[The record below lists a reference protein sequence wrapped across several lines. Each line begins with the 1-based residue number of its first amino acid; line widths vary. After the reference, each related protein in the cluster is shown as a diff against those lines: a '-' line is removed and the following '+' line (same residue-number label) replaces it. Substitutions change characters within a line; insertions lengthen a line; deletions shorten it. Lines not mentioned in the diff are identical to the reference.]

1 MCGDIR
7 QNFLYKSLLSG
18 KAAMTKSSPFTSDR
32 TYNLGATPF
41 LEIDS
46 VTKSYPKPDG
56 QQFVVLDNV
65 NLTIGEDEY
74 ISVIGHSGCGKST
87 LLKIVAGLE
96 KATSGS
102 VRLDGKEI
110 RKPGAERMMVF
121 QHYSLLPWLTVKEN
135 IRLAVDEV
143 LKDASK
149 AEKISIVNEHLAMVN
164 LNAAADK
171 YPDEI
176 SGGMKQRVGIA
187 RALAIRPKM
196 LLMDEPFGALD
207 ALTRGKLQRQVL
219 DIWENHRQAV
229 MMVTHD
235 VDEAIYMSDRI
246 VLMTN
251 GPSAKIG
258 EILEVPF
265 PHPRDRSAMRNSKE
279 YFELRN
285 HALNFLDKYFT
296 QDE

>member
-1 MCGDIR
+1 MIKPTSVSTNASERSLPR
-7 QNFLYKSLLSG
+7 QG
-18 KAAMTKSSPFTSDR
+18 
-32 TYNLGATPF
+32 F
-41 LEIDS
+41 LEIENLF
-46 VTKSYPKPDG
+46 KSYRTADG
-56 QQFVVLDNV
+56 GEFVVLNGID
-65 NLTIGEDEY
+65 LTIGEDEY

-96 KATSGS
+96 KPTSGT
-102 VRLDGKEI
+102 VWLDGREV
-110 RKPGAERMMVF
+110 RKPGSDRMMVF
-121 QHYSLLPWLTVKEN
+121 QHYGLLPWLTVREN

-143 LKDASK
+143 LKNATR

-219 DIWENHRQAV
+219 NIWESHKQAV
-229 MMVTHD
+229 MMITHD

-251 GPSAKIG
+251 GPAATIG

-265 PHPRDRSAMRNSKE
+265 PHPRNRQEIRQSKE

-285 HALNFLDKYFT
+285 HALNFLDRYFT

>member
-1 MCGDIR
+1 MEYTVLKDH
-7 QNFLYKSLLSG
+7 
-18 KAAMTKSSPFTSDR
+18 TSPEILPR
-32 TYNLGATPF
+32 NGF
-41 LEIDS
+41 LE
-46 VTKSYPKPDG
+46 VENLVKSYPTQDKG
-56 QQFVVLDNV
+56 EFTVLDNV

-87 LLKIVAGLE
+87 LLKIIGGFE

-102 VRLDGKEI
+102 IRLEGKEI
-110 RKPGAERMMVF
+110 RKPGADRMMVF
-121 QHYSLLPWLTVKEN
+121 QNYSLLPWLTVREN

-143 LKDASK
+143 LKNANR

-164 LNAAADK
+164 LTAAADK

-219 DIWENHRQAV
+219 DIWEHNRQAV
-229 MMVTHD
+229 MMITHD

-246 VLMTN
+246 ILMTN

-258 EILEVPF
+258 EILTVPF
-265 PHPRDRSAMRNSKE
+265 EHPRDRVAMRNSTE

-285 HALNFLDKYFT
+285 HALNFLDQNFT
-296 QDE
+296 PE

>member
-1 MCGDIR
+1 MS
-7 QNFLYKSLLSG
+7 QLSS
-18 KAAMTKSSPFTSDR
+18 TKNSDR
-32 TYNLGATPF
+32 SSFDPGEFLVVENL
-41 LEIDS
+41 I
-46 VTKSYPKPDG
+46 KSYPAPDG
-56 QQFVVLDNV
+56 KESVVLNGI
-65 NLTIGEDEY
+65 NLTIKENEF

-96 KATSGS
+96 KATSGL
-102 VRLDGKEI
+102 VTLEGKAI

-121 QHYSLLPWLTVKEN
+121 QNYSLLPWLTVREN

-143 LKDASK
+143 LKDASRP
-149 AEKISIVNEHLAMVN
+149 EKISIVNEHIAMVN

-187 RALAIRPKM
+187 RALATRPKM

-229 MMVTHD
+229 MMITHD

-251 GPSAKIG
+251 GPEATIG
-258 EILEVPF
+258 EILDVPF
-265 PHPRDRSAMRNSKE
+265 DHPRDRASMRNSKE
-279 YFELRN
+279 YYDLRN
-285 HALNFLDKYFT
+285 HALNFLDRYFT

>member
-1 MCGDIR
+1 MS
-7 QNFLYKSLLSG
+7 QLSS
-18 KAAMTKSSPFTSDR
+18 TKNSDR
-32 TYNLGATPF
+32 SSFEPGEFLVVENL
-41 LEIDS
+41 I
-46 VTKSYPKPDG
+46 KSYPAPDG
-56 QQFVVLDNV
+56 KESVVLNGI
-65 NLTIGEDEY
+65 NLTIKENEF

-96 KATSGS
+96 KATSGL
-102 VRLDGKEI
+102 VTLEGKAI

-121 QHYSLLPWLTVKEN
+121 QNYSLLPWLTVREN

-143 LKDASK
+143 LKDASRP
-149 AEKISIVNEHLAMVN
+149 EKISIVNEHIAMVN

-187 RALAIRPKM
+187 RALATRPKM

-229 MMVTHD
+229 MMITHD

-251 GPSAKIG
+251 GPEATIG
-258 EILEVPF
+258 EILDVPF
-265 PHPRDRSAMRNSKE
+265 DHPRDRASMRNSKE
-279 YFELRN
+279 YYDLRN
-285 HALNFLDKYFT
+285 HALNFLDRYFT

>member
-1 MCGDIR
+1 MMEYTGLAE
-7 QNFLYKSLLSG
+7 N
-18 KAAMTKSSPFTSDR
+18 
-32 TYNLGATPF
+32 TYEDFKPRNGF
-41 LEIDS
+41 LEIENL
-46 VTKSYPKPDG
+46 VKSYPTPDKND
-56 QQFVVLDNV
+56 FVVLNGV
-65 NLTIGEDEY
+65 NLTISEDEY

-87 LLKIVAGLE
+87 LLKIIGGFE

-110 RKPGAERMMVF
+110 RKPGADRMMVF
-121 QHYSLLPWLTVKEN
+121 QNYSLLPWLTVREN

-143 LKDASK
+143 LKNANR

-164 LNAAADK
+164 LTAAADK

-207 ALTRGKLQRQVL
+207 ALTRSKLQRQVL

-229 MMVTHD
+229 MMITHD

-251 GPSAKIG
+251 GPAANIG

-265 PHPRDRSAMRNSKE
+265 EHPRDRSAMRNSKA

-285 HALNFLDKYFT
+285 HALNFLDQHFT
-296 QDE
+296 QEE

>member
-1 MCGDIR
+1 
-7 QNFLYKSLLSG
+7 
-18 KAAMTKSSPFTSDR
+18 MTKSTNFRTDIKEIDTSR
-32 TYNLGATPF
+32 TGF
-41 LEIDS
+41 LEIENL
-46 VTKSYPKPDG
+46 VKSYPTPNG
-56 QQFVVLDNV
+56 GEFVVLDGIDLHV
-65 NLTIGEDEY
+65 GEDEY

-87 LLKIVAGLE
+87 LLKMVAGLE
-96 KATSGS
+96 KPTSGS

-110 RKPGAERMMVF
+110 RKPGSERMMVF
-121 QHYSLLPWLTVKEN
+121 QQYSLLPWLTVREN

-143 LKDASK
+143 LKNATR

-187 RALAIRPKM
+187 RALATRPKM

-207 ALTRGKLQRQVL
+207 ALTRSKLQRQVL
-219 DIWENHRQAV
+219 DIWEHHRQAV
-229 MMVTHD
+229 MMITHD

-258 EILEVPF
+258 EILDVPF
-265 PHPRDRSAMRNSKE
+265 EHPRDRAAMRNSRE
-279 YFELRN
+279 YMELRN
-285 HALNFLDKYFT
+285 HALNFLDHYFT

>member
-1 MCGDIR
+1 MS
-7 QNFLYKSLLSG
+7 QLSSM
-18 KAAMTKSSPFTSDR
+18 KNSDR
-32 TYNLGATPF
+32 SSLDAGEFLVVENL
-41 LEIDS
+41 I
-46 VTKSYPKPDG
+46 KSYPAPDG
-56 QQFVVLDNV
+56 KETVVLNGID
-65 NLTIGEDEY
+65 LTIKENEF

-96 KATSGS
+96 KATSGL
-102 VRLDGKEI
+102 VTLEGKAI

-121 QHYSLLPWLTVKEN
+121 QHYSLLPWLTVREN

-143 LKDASK
+143 LKDATRP
-149 AEKISIVNEHLAMVN
+149 EKISIVNEHIAMVN

-187 RALAIRPKM
+187 RALATRPKM

-219 DIWENHRQAV
+219 NIWENQRQAV
-229 MMVTHD
+229 MMITHD

-251 GPSAKIG
+251 GPKATIG
-258 EILEVPF
+258 EILDVPF
-265 PHPRDRSAMRNSKE
+265 DHPRDRASMRNSKE
-279 YFELRN
+279 YYELRN
-285 HALNFLDKYFT
+285 HALNFLDRYFT

>member
-1 MCGDIR
+1 
-7 QNFLYKSLLSG
+7 
-18 KAAMTKSSPFTSDR
+18 MTQYFSTSIE
-32 TYNLGATPF
+32 ATNQVKKQPEF
-41 LEIDS
+41 LEINNLF
-46 VTKSYPKPDG
+46 KSYKNADG
-56 QQFVVLDNV
+56 SEFSVLDNI
-65 NLTIGEDEY
+65 NLSIGENEY

-96 KATSGS
+96 KQSDGIVT
-102 VRLDGKEI
+102 LEGKEI
-110 RKPGAERMMVF
+110 RKPGADRMMIF
-121 QHYSLLPWLTVKEN
+121 QHYGLLPWLTVREN

-143 LKDASK
+143 LRSLSRAD
-149 AEKISIVNEHLAMVN
+149 KISLVNEHLAMVN
-164 LNAAADK
+164 LTAAADK

-207 ALTRGKLQRQVL
+207 ALTRGKLQKQVL
-219 DIWENHRQAV
+219 DIWENRRQAA
-229 MMVTHD
+229 MMITHD

-251 GPSAKIG
+251 GPAATIG
-258 EILEVPF
+258 EILSVPF
-265 PHPRDRSAMRNSKE
+265 AHPRDRQELRESQD
-279 YFELRN
+279 YYELRN
-285 HALNFLDKYFT
+285 YALNFLDRYFT

>member
-1 MCGDIR
+1 MAYPILTDNNTTER
-7 QNFLYKSLLSG
+7 Q
-18 KAAMTKSSPFTSDR
+18 R
-32 TYNLGATPF
+32 TGF
-41 LEIDS
+41 LEIENL
-46 VTKSYPKPDG
+46 VKSYPTPDKG
-56 QQFVVLDNV
+56 KFVVLNNI

-87 LLKIVAGLE
+87 LLKIIGGFE

-102 VRLDGKEI
+102 VRLEGKEI
-110 RKPGAERMMVF
+110 RKPGADRMMVF
-121 QHYSLLPWLTVKEN
+121 QNYSLLPWLTVREN

-143 LKDASK
+143 LKNANR
-149 AEKISIVNEHLAMVN
+149 AEKITIVNEHLAMVN
-164 LNAAADK
+164 LTAAADK

-219 DIWENHRQAV
+219 DIWEHNRQAV
-229 MMVTHD
+229 MMITHD

-246 VLMTN
+246 ILMTN
-251 GPSAKIG
+251 GPSANIG
-258 EILEVPF
+258 EILTVPF
-265 PHPRDRSAMRNSKE
+265 AHPRDRMAMRNSTE

-285 HALNFLDKYFT
+285 HALNFLDQNFT
-296 QDE
+296 PEE

>member
-1 MCGDIR
+1 MTQSTSYPTGQNIMVNSR
-7 QNFLYKSLLSG
+7 QG
-18 KAAMTKSSPFTSDR
+18 
-32 TYNLGATPF
+32 F
-41 LEIDS
+41 LEIENL
-46 VTKSYPKPDG
+46 VKSYPSADG
-56 QQFVVLDNV
+56 SKFVVLDGV
-65 NLTIGEDEY
+65 NLSINEDEF
-74 ISVIGHSGCGKST
+74 ICVIGHSGCGKST

-96 KATSGS
+96 QQTSGS

-121 QHYSLLPWLTVKEN
+121 QQYSLLPWLTVKEN

-143 LKDASK
+143 LKNATR

-219 DIWENHRQAV
+219 EIWENHKQAV
-229 MMVTHD
+229 MMITHD
-235 VDEAIYMSDRI
+235 VDEALYMSDRI

-251 GPSAKIG
+251 GPHAKIG

-265 PHPRDRSAMRNSKE
+265 PHPRDRQELRNSRE

-285 HALNFLDKYFT
+285 HALNFLDRYFSH
-296 QDE
+296 DE

>member
-1 MCGDIR
+1 MNRTG
-7 QNFLYKSLLSG
+7 FLEVE
-18 KAAMTKSSPFTSDR
+18 
-32 TYNLGATPF
+32 NLG
-41 LEIDS
+41 
-46 VTKSYPKPDG
+46 KSYPTPDKDN
-56 QQFVVLDNV
+56 FVVLNNV
-65 NLTIGEDEY
+65 NLTICEDEY

-87 LLKIVAGLE
+87 LLKIIGGFE

-102 VRLDGKEI
+102 VRLEGKEI
-110 RKPGAERMMVF
+110 RKPGADRMMVF
-121 QHYSLLPWLTVKEN
+121 QNYSLLPWLTVREN

-143 LKDASK
+143 LKNANR

-164 LNAAADK
+164 LTAAADK

-229 MMVTHD
+229 MMITHD

-251 GPSAKIG
+251 GPSAAIG

-265 PHPRDRSAMRNSKE
+265 PHPRDRAAMRNSKE

-285 HALNFLDKYFT
+285 HALNFLDRYFT

>member
-1 MCGDIR
+1 MIKSR
-7 QNFLYKSLLSG
+7 ALVMNSNKQNLHI
-18 KAAMTKSSPFTSDR
+18 
-32 TYNLGATPF
+32 TPF
-41 LEIDS
+41 LEIENL
-46 VTKSYPKPDG
+46 VKIYPGNNNGEK
-56 QQFVVLDNV
+56 FVVLDGV
-65 NLTIGEDEY
+65 NLTVGEDEY

-135 IRLAVDEV
+135 IHLAVDEV
-143 LKDASK
+143 LKDATH

-164 LNAAADK
+164 LTAAADK

-207 ALTRGKLQRQVL
+207 ALTRRKLQRQVL
-219 DIWENHRQAV
+219 EIWEKHRQAV

-251 GPSAKIG
+251 GPAAKIG

-265 PHPRDRSAMRNSKE
+265 PHPRDRIQMRDSKE
-279 YFELRN
+279 YYELRN
-285 HALNFLDKYFT
+285 YALNFLEQNFT
-296 QDE
+296 SDD

>member
-1 MCGDIR
+1 MEYTISKDH
-7 QNFLYKSLLSG
+7 
-18 KAAMTKSSPFTSDR
+18 TSPEILPR
-32 TYNLGATPF
+32 NGF
-41 LEIDS
+41 LE
-46 VTKSYPKPDG
+46 VENLVKSYPTQDKG
-56 QQFVVLDNV
+56 EFTVLDNV

-87 LLKIVAGLE
+87 LLKIIGGFE
-96 KATSGS
+96 RATSGS
-102 VRLDGKEI
+102 IRLDGKEI
-110 RKPGAERMMVF
+110 RKPGADRMMVF
-121 QHYSLLPWLTVKEN
+121 QNYSLLPWLTVREN

-143 LKDASK
+143 LKNANR
-149 AEKISIVNEHLAMVN
+149 AEKISIVNEHLTMVN
-164 LNAAADK
+164 LTAAADK

-219 DIWENHRQAV
+219 DIWEHNRQAV
-229 MMVTHD
+229 MMITHD

-246 VLMTN
+246 ILMTN

-258 EILEVPF
+258 EILTVPF
-265 PHPRDRSAMRNSKE
+265 EHPRDRVAMRNSTE

-285 HALNFLDKYFT
+285 HALNFLDQNFT
-296 QDE
+296 PE

>member
-1 MCGDIR
+1 
-7 QNFLYKSLLSG
+7 
-18 KAAMTKSSPFTSDR
+18 MTQYFSTSIE
-32 TYNLGATPF
+32 ATNQVKKQPEF
-41 LEIDS
+41 LEINNLF
-46 VTKSYPKPDG
+46 KSYTNADG
-56 QQFVVLDNV
+56 SEFSVLDNI
-65 NLTIGEDEY
+65 NLSIGENEY

-96 KATSGS
+96 KQSDGIVT
-102 VRLDGKEI
+102 LEGKEI
-110 RKPGAERMMVF
+110 RKPGADRMMIF
-121 QHYSLLPWLTVKEN
+121 QHYGLLPWLTVREN

-143 LKDASK
+143 LRSLSRAD
-149 AEKISIVNEHLAMVN
+149 KISLVNEHLAMVN
-164 LNAAADK
+164 LTAAADK

-207 ALTRGKLQRQVL
+207 ALTRGKLQKQVL
-219 DIWENHRQAV
+219 DIWENRRQAA
-229 MMVTHD
+229 MMITHD

-251 GPSAKIG
+251 GPAATIG
-258 EILEVPF
+258 EILSVPF
-265 PHPRDRSAMRNSKE
+265 AHPRDRQELRESQD
-279 YFELRN
+279 YYELRN
-285 HALNFLDKYFT
+285 YALNFLDRYFT

>member
-1 MCGDIR
+1 VT
-7 QNFLYKSLLSG
+7 Q
-18 KAAMTKSSPFTSDR
+18 FTSTSTEANDKI
-32 TYNLGATPF
+32 NSKSNF
-41 LEIDS
+41 LEIDNLF
-46 VTKSYPKPDG
+46 KSYKNGDG
-56 QQFVVLDNV
+56 SEFSVLDNI
-65 NLTIGEDEY
+65 NLSIGENEF

-96 KATSGS
+96 QQSKGIVT
-102 VRLDGKEI
+102 LQGKEI
-110 RKPGAERMMVF
+110 RKPGADRMMVF
-121 QHYSLLPWLTVKEN
+121 QHYGLLPWLTVREN

-143 LKDASK
+143 LQSLSRS
-149 AEKISIVNEHLAMVN
+149 EKISLVNEHLAMVN
-164 LNAAADK
+164 LTSAADK

-207 ALTRGKLQRQVL
+207 ALTRGKLQKQVL

-229 MMVTHD
+229 MMITHD

-251 GPSAKIG
+251 GPAATIG

-265 PHPRDRSAMRNSKE
+265 AHPRDRQELRESQE
-279 YFELRN
+279 YYELRN
-285 HALNFLDKYFT
+285 YALNFLDRYFT

>member
-1 MCGDIR
+1 MEYI
-7 QNFLYKSLLSG
+7 
-18 KAAMTKSSPFTSDR
+18 TSSQHNITETLPR
-32 TYNLGATPF
+32 NGF
-41 LEIDS
+41 LEIENL
-46 VTKSYPKPDG
+46 VKSYPTQDKG
-56 QQFVVLDNV
+56 KFTVLDHV
-65 NLTIGEDEY
+65 NLTIKEDEY

-87 LLKIVAGLE
+87 LLKIIGGFE

-110 RKPGAERMMVF
+110 RKPGADRMMVF
-121 QHYSLLPWLTVKEN
+121 QNYSLLPWLTVREN

-143 LKDASK
+143 LKNANR

-164 LNAAADK
+164 LTPAADK

-219 DIWENHRQAV
+219 DIWEHHRQAV
-229 MMVTHD
+229 MMITHD

-246 VLMTN
+246 ILMTN

-258 EILEVPF
+258 EILTVPF
-265 PHPRDRSAMRNSKE
+265 EHPRDRVAMRNSTE

-285 HALNFLDKYFT
+285 HALNFLDQNFT
-296 QDE
+296 PE

>member
-1 MCGDIR
+1 MVKSTAHLLDTDSTNPNKGE
-7 QNFLYKSLLSG
+7 FLVIEHLV
-18 KAAMTKSSPFTSDR
+18 KAYPTA
-32 TYNLGATPF
+32 GGG
-41 LEIDS
+41 ES
-46 VTKSYPKPDG
+46 VILDG
-56 QQFVVLDNV
+56 I
-65 NLTIGEDEY
+65 NLTIGENEF

-96 KATSGS
+96 TASGGS
-102 VRLDGKEI
+102 VRLEGREI

-121 QHYSLLPWLTVKEN
+121 QHYSLLPWLTVREN

-143 LKDASK
+143 FPKIPK
-149 AEKISIVNEHLAMVN
+149 NEKKQIVNDHIAMVN
-164 LNAAADK
+164 LTAAADK

-219 DIWENHRQAV
+219 DIWENQRQAV
-229 MMVTHD
+229 MMITHD
-235 VDEAIYMSDRI
+235 VDEALFMSDRI
-246 VLMTN
+246 VMMTN
-251 GPSAKIG
+251 GPAAKIG
-258 EILEVPF
+258 EILDVPF
-265 PHPRDRSAMRNSKE
+265 PHPRDRQALRNSRE

-285 HALNFLDKYFT
+285 YALNFLDRYFN
-296 QDE
+296 QDN

>member
-1 MCGDIR
+1 MK
-7 QNFLYKSLLSG
+7 YTSLPTNTNN
-18 KAAMTKSSPFTSDR
+18 KPMTR
-32 TYNLGATPF
+32 NGF
-41 LEIDS
+41 LE
-46 VTKSYPKPDG
+46 VENLVKSYPTPDKG
-56 QQFVVLDNV
+56 NFVVLNNV

-87 LLKIVAGLE
+87 LLKIIGGFE

-102 VRLDGKEI
+102 VRLEGKEI
-110 RKPGAERMMVF
+110 RQPGADRMMVF
-121 QHYSLLPWLTVKEN
+121 QNYSLLPWLTVREN

-143 LKDASK
+143 LKNANR

-164 LNAAADK
+164 LTAAADK

-207 ALTRGKLQRQVL
+207 ALTRSKLQRQVL
-219 DIWENHRQAV
+219 DIWENNRQAV
-229 MMVTHD
+229 MMITHD
-235 VDEAIYMSDRI
+235 VDEALYMSDRI

-251 GPSAKIG
+251 GPAAAIG

-265 PHPRDRSAMRNSKE
+265 PHPRDRAAMRNSKE